1 MRTFFSV
8 LLLSLFSFFAFG
20 QRIISPVK
28 GSFSNKQSLILDL
41 SDGAEAF
48 YSYSGGDPLLSGF
61 AYDGPVLIDV
71 NGHVLLNL
79 VIQKNEKVE
88 RHEIE
93 YFVDESNPFA
103 DGTAEKKFINRIISE
118 NILSCSGDSVIDI
131 PKSLRYSIG
140 DGEKPEL
147 SGRLLSLSAD
157 NKLARYLPFII
168 NDGNRKWRF
177 VVHLFSEE
185 IGLLSKNAVPF
196 EIHDW
201 ETFVFT
207 GKNLIWS
214 IDNQLW
220 SASKEEITIDRSKKH
235 VIYWQDVA
243 YKSGNPIQS
252 FVLPE
257 KPRLKTEIYDKAVQF
272 NLYGDLRY
280 RLSMLDAG
288 VSGQT
293 HYDRGLYTNLTFD
306 TFEGDY
312 IDSKAVFALYCD
324 GVYQGEMSS
333 AYTIDRQP
341 PLPPKIIASEP
352 GEYVRRDVSL
362 RIQSEPEAKIYVS
375 LEGPFA
381 VKPNSYVDSNSEL
394 NYVKPSSFSLYDHK
408 EIRLVAGLEKTVGY
422 KVFAYAEDKSGNT
435 SAVTSYKVM
444 IDEYN
449 YYLDGS
455 APDFAAD
462 GSRLHPYNSFSQALK
477 VINEGKFVHFFVS
490 GTILLPRGGSEI
502 LSNCSFT
509 GMQDAK
515 FLFQPSSF
523 LSVKDASMEMHNC
536 VLQRDDDTSSGS
548 SSFLVFERAAASFVD
563 CELVAGFESSG
574 TALSSDASIVSFV
587 NSGLTVQGR
596 VYACGISSN
605 NSRLQ
610 LSKCHFSSIS
620 DTAVNFSLKGGS
632 FELIESDCK
641 VISHLGRI
649 LEASGVNLRL
659 VSNRFRGDFDQEA
672 RGIKP
677 IWKDEKSLVLEDR
690 NNESEGF

>member
-1 MRTFFSV
+1 
-8 LLLSLFSFFAFG
+8 
-20 QRIISPVK
+20 
-28 GSFSNKQSLILDL
+28 
-41 SDGAEAF
+41 AEDF
-48 YSYSGGDPLLSGF
+48 YSYSGVDPLLSGF

-71 NGHVLLNL
+71 NGHVSLHL
-79 VIQKNEKVE
+79 VIQNGKKVE
-88 RHEIE
+88 RHEID
-93 YFVDESNPFA
+93 YFVDEANPFA
-103 DGTAEKKFINRIISE
+103 EGTAEKKFMNRIINE
-118 NILSCSGDSVIDI
+118 NILPCAGDCVIDI

-147 SGRLLSLSAD
+147 SGRLLSVSAD
-157 NKLARYLPFII
+157 NKLARYLPCTV

-177 VVHLFSEE
+177 IVHLFSGE
-185 IGLLSKNAVPF
+185 IGLLSKNTVPF
-196 EIHDW
+196 EIRDW
-201 ETFVFT
+201 NRFIFT

-220 SASKEEITIDRSKKH
+220 SASKEEITIDRTKKH

-257 KPRLKTEIYDKAVQF
+257 KPYLKTEIYDKAVQF

-280 RLSMLDAG
+280 RLAIQDAG

-293 HYDRGLYTNLTFD
+293 HYDKGLYTNLTFD

-324 GVYQGEMSS
+324 GVYQGEISS
-333 AYTIDRQP
+333 DYTIDRQP

-362 RIQSEPEAKIYVS
+362 RIQSEPEAKIFVS
-375 LEGPFA
+375 IEGPFD
-381 VKPNSYVDSNSEL
+381 VKPNSYIDNNSEL
-394 NYVKPSSFSLYDHK
+394 NYVKPSAFSLHDNK
-408 EIRLVAGLEKTVGY
+408 EIKLNAGLEKPLGY
-422 KVFAYAEDKSGNT
+422 KVFAYAEDKAGNT
-435 SAVTSYKVM
+435 STVTSYKVM

-462 GSRLHPYNSFSQALK
+462 GSRLHPYNSFTQALK

-490 GTILLPRGGSEI
+490 GTILLPKGGCEI

-509 GMQDAK
+509 GMQDAR

-523 LSVKDASMEMHNC
+523 ISVKDASLEMHNC
-536 VLQRDDDTSSGS
+536 VLQRDYGS
-548 SSFLVFERAAASFVD
+548 TAGNSSFLTFERSAASFVD
-563 CELVAGFESSG
+563 CELVASFESSG
-574 TALSSDASIVSFV
+574 TALTSDASIISFV
-587 NSGLTVQGR
+587 NSGLTAQAS

-610 LSKCHFSSIS
+610 LSKCHFSSIA

-632 FELIESDCK
+632 FELKECDCK

-659 VSNRFRGDFDQEA
+659 LSNKFTGDFDQETK
-672 RGIKP
+672 GINP
-677 IWKDEKSLVLEDR
+677 IWKDEKSLVIEER
-690 NNESEGF
+690 KNKSEGFYKD